1 MTVIWVNYN
10 IPVLCDHDFKTIG
23 KNRAQMS
30 VCPSARPNVN
40 ISKLLEKIIDKEV
53 YKTDY
58 KEITTYFQNKPIDY
72 DAVINVLRVIIESDI
87 F

>member
-1 MTVIWVNYN
+1 
-10 IPVLCDHDFKTIG
+10 
-23 KNRAQMS
+23 MS

-40 ISKLLEKIIDKEV
+40 ISNLLEKIIDKEV

-58 KEITTYFQNKPIDY
+58 KEITMYFQNKPIDY

>member
-1 MTVIWVNYN
+1 
-10 IPVLCDHDFKTIG
+10 
-23 KNRAQMS
+23 MS

-40 ISKLLEKIIDKEV
+40 ISKLLKKIIDKEV